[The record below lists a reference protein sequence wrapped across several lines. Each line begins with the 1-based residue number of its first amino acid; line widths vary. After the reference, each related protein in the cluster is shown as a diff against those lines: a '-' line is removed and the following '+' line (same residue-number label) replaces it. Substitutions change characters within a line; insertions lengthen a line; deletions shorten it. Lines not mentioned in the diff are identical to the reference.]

1 MTDEKPSGDGPATQ
15 NERLVADVEAQLD
28 KGRDELRKSKEQ
40 IARSKD
46 LRDKPKHPA
55 KPD

>member
-1 MTDEKPSGDGPATQ
+1 MTDGKRSGDGPATQ
-15 NERLVADVEAQLD
+15 NERLVADVKAQLD
-28 KGRDELRKSKEQ
+28 KGRDELRMSKEQ